1 MAVTTSMQSSSTVD
15 TRRIRRVPWR
25 RVLPLFGSTTTTGL
39 FFVYELGWKSALL
52 VCGVLL
58 FHETGHFVVARR
70 RSVSCALPFLTP
82 FGALVLMKTRPVRA
96 RDQLSISIAGPLFGG
111 MFALGLTIVGAAT
124 ARPNVL
130 SVGLFGL
137 GLNLL
142 QLTPAMPFDGGFIA
156 YSLGEWCPLIGA
168 AVVSVLATVGI
179 LPVWIEIFVLVG
191 VMQYLVV
198 RSIDRRSAWRSST
211 LAARPTAWQFITV
224 CVLAC
229 CLAGLALLIDPHSL
243 AWVFT

>member
-82 FGALVLMKTRPVRA
+82 RPR
-96 RDQLSISIAGPLFGG
+96 
-111 MFALGLTIVGAAT
+111 T
-124 ARPNVL
+124 
-130 SVGLFGL
+130 
-137 GLNLL
+137 
-142 QLTPAMPFDGGFIA
+142 
-156 YSLGEWCPLIGA
+156 
-168 AVVSVLATVGI
+168 
-179 LPVWIEIFVLVG
+179 
-191 VMQYLVV
+191 
-198 RSIDRRSAWRSST
+198 
-211 LAARPTAWQFITV
+211 
-224 CVLAC
+224 
-229 CLAGLALLIDPHSL
+229 
-243 AWVFT
+243 